1 MDLYLVSLATG
12 AVGLGAMA
20 VGGLSHAGAGHVGH
34 GRAGVGYAGLG
45 HGGVGHAGHA
55 QAGQGHAG
63 GAQAHAAHA
72 HMGDGFRWT
81 SLLSP
86 RLVFALMVG
95 FGAAGIAATPLA
107 EPIRFGVAIAGAA
120 AFELLLVGPI
130 WRFLFRFE
138 SRPAFTLESAIE
150 DEARAVTS
158 FDANGNGLVAVDVD
172 GQVVQLLATLAAGD
186 RARGPPVPTRRP
198 FRLGRGGAP
207 RRPCNVTAAMNR
219 QSPPPP
225 PPRNDP
231 NPATGHASTR
241 QSP

>member
-34 GRAGVGYAGLG
+34 GHAGVGHAGHG
-45 HGGVGHAGHA
+45 HGGVAHAGHA

-172 GQVVQLLATLAAGD
+172 GQVVQLLATLAVDD
-186 RARGPPVPTRRP
+186 RARGIRIRSGDLVRIAEVDAAR
-198 FRLGRGGAP
+198 GR
-207 RRPCNVTAAMNR
+207 CTVTAPMR
-219 QSPPPP
+219 
-225 PPRNDP
+225 
-231 NPATGHASTR
+231 
-241 QSP
+241 